1 MRRNSPA
8 SNRGFSL
15 IEIMVVL
22 VIIGTMAML
31 VVVNFTPAKDDEQ
44 LRKEAQRF
52 QQVFDLAV
60 DYAVLNQKQLG
71 LRIEPDNNLYL
82 FLVLDEEQKWQTIT
96 SQSLFAARELEQDL
110 GLELQLDGLPWINED
125 TMFDRSLFDEGL
137 SVSDDETSIGDEE
150 ELAQEPPQV
159 FIFSSGEFTPF
170 SLIFKFEPQFSDAD
184 VAYFKVNGIDF
195 PPLEL
200 EGPLDAI

>member
-44 LRKEAQRF
+44 LSKEAQRF